1 MQNHNKRYNINDITR
16 ETFYQLPKVFF
27 SKHSK
32 YEKMSLTASV
42 AFSFLKDRFNYSIK
56 NNWVDENGD
65 IYFIF
70 TNQELG
76 ETLKVKSKQTVVKIK
91 KELESYGLLEQKRM
105 GVNRPNRLYL
115 LQPEVTATDVYE
127 IQHAHVEKTP
137 QDLATSGSPKNGL
150 PKKTPQTLATSGSS
164 KNGLP
169 EKAPQTLAT
178 SGSPKNEHNLDI
190 DFLDKKI
197 HKDTHL
203 DFSDNNYTAS
213 EMEEQNTD
221 LVAHATDLV
230 KIPGT
235 PQFLNVESMTLIKSW
250 CKTPQQI
257 NRFGRIILN
266 AKKQVEKELID
277 SNMSKYTYLLD
288 LEEIQDEL
296 TKWLRNYFNR
306 VRNVENSK
314 NKIKDYENYLFA
326 TLVGNFRNYVHKRLQ
341 TLSSNEL

>member
-1 MQNHNKRYNINDITR
+1 MKNQNKRYNVNDITR

-32 YEKMSLTASV
+32 YEKMSLPAAV
-42 AFSFLKDRFNYSIK
+42 AFSFLKDRFKYSIK
-56 NNWVDENGD
+56 NNWIDENGD

-115 LQPEVTATDVYE
+115 LQPEVTATDVYA
-127 IQHAHVEKTP
+127 IQHAEVEKAP
-137 QDLATSGSPKNGL
+137 QTLASGGSPKNGL
-150 PKKTPQTLATSGSS
+150 PKKTPKTLASSGSP

-169 EKAPQTLAT
+169 EKAPQTLA
-178 SGSPKNEHNLDI
+178 SGGSPKNGHNLDI
-190 DFLDKKI
+190 DLVDKKI

-203 DFSDNNYTAS
+203 DFSDNNYTAL
-213 EMEEQNTD
+213 EMEEQNSD

-235 PQFLNVESMTLIKSW
+235 PQFLNVEAMTLIKSW

-266 AKKQVEKELID
+266 AKRQVEKELID
-277 SNMSKYTYLLD
+277 NGKSQYTYLLN
-288 LEEIQDEL
+288 LEDNQDEL

-314 NKIKDYENYLFA
+314 EKIKDYENYLFA
-326 TLVGNFRNYVHKRLQ
+326 TLVGNFRNYVHERLQ
-341 TLSSNEL
+341 ALSSSEL

>member
-1 MQNHNKRYNINDITR
+1 MKNQNKRYNVNDITR

-32 YEKMSLTASV
+32 YEKMSLPAAV
-42 AFSFLKDRFNYSIK
+42 AFSFLKDRFKYSIK
-56 NNWVDENGD
+56 NNWIDENGD

-115 LQPEVTATDVYE
+115 LQPEVTATDVYA
-127 IQHAHVEKTP
+127 IQHAEV
-137 QDLATSGSPKNGL
+137 
-150 PKKTPQTLATSGSS
+150 
-164 KNGLP
+164 
-169 EKAPQTLAT
+169 EKAPQTLA
-178 SGSPKNEHNLDI
+178 SGGSPKNGHNLDI
-190 DFLDKKI
+190 DLVDKKI

-203 DFSDNNYTAS
+203 DFSDNNYTAL
-213 EMEEQNTD
+213 EMEEQNSD

-235 PQFLNVESMTLIKSW
+235 PQFLNVEAMTLIKSW

-266 AKKQVEKELID
+266 AKRQVEKELID
-277 SNMSKYTYLLD
+277 NDKSQYTYLLN
-288 LEEIQDEL
+288 LEDNQDEL

-314 NKIKDYENYLFA
+314 EKIKDYENYLFA
-326 TLVGNFRNYVHKRLQ
+326 TLVGNFRNYVHERLQ
-341 TLSSNEL
+341 ALSSSEL

>member
-1 MQNHNKRYNINDITR
+1 MQNQNKRYNINDITR

-32 YEKMSLTASV
+32 YEKMSLTAAV

-56 NNWVDENGD
+56 NKWVDENGD

-127 IQHAHVEKTP
+127 IHSNSFVKESKTL
-137 QDLATSGSPKNGL
+137 DTSGSPKNGL
-150 PKKTPQTLATSGSS
+150 PEKTPKTLDTSGSP

-169 EKAPQTLAT
+169 EKTPKTLDT
-178 SGSPKNEHNLDI
+178 SGSPKSEHNLEI

-197 HKDTHL
+197 HEDTHL
-203 DFSDNNYTAS
+203 DFSNQNYSAL
-213 EMEEQNTD
+213 EMEEQNSD

-235 PQFLNVESMTLIKSW
+235 PQFLNVEAMTLIKSW

-266 AKKQVEKELID
+266 AKRQVEKELID
-277 SNMSKYTYLLD
+277 NDKSQYTYLLN
-288 LEEIQDEL
+288 LEDNQDEL

-314 NKIKDYENYLFA
+314 EKIKDYENYLFA
-326 TLVGNFRNYVHKRLQ
+326 TLVGNFRNYVHERLQ
-341 TLSSNEL
+341 ELSSNEL